1 MSYLF
6 IWTPLTSRSS
16 KLLKPIIMAGTE
28 KDVQIWAEKSAS
40 WK

>member
-6 IWTPLTSRSS
+6 IWTTVTSRSP
-16 KLLKPIIMAGTE
+16 KLLRPIIITGTE
-28 KDVQIWAEKSAS
+28 KDVQILPEKSGN